1 MTEARADFTCWLV
14 SETSSWSGT
23 GHTGDKDQNKQ
34 NRQETINSITMN
46 QTKKEKE
53 EKTKQSP
60 KKEPLYKIFYN
71 NSIKKLVP
79 GMSVECAGKS
89 GLSWHSFIV
98 F

>member
-1 MTEARADFTCWLV
+1 
-14 SETSSWSGT
+14 
-23 GHTGDKDQNKQ
+23 
-34 NRQETINSITMN
+34 MN

-60 KKEPLYKIFYN
+60 KKELLYKIFYN